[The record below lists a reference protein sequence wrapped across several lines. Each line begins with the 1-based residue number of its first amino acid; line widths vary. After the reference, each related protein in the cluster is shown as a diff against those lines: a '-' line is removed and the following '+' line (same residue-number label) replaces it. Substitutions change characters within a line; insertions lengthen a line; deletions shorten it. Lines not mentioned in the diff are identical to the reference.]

1 MSDEEFLTAYG
12 ENKNTVY
19 SVILNY
25 VRNADDASELTQD
38 TFMKLYGY
46 EGKFDSDEHIKA
58 WLIRVAI
65 NGCKNFVRSRKH
77 SPGSDVSYEPFSEDK
92 YEFDEIVNK
101 VMALPEKY
109 RIPVHLFYYEE
120 YSIPEIAS
128 ILGLSE
134 AAVKTRLKRGRDKL
148 RESLRK
154 EDWI

>member
-46 EGKFDSDEHIKA
+46 EGEFDSDEHIKA

-77 SPGSDVSYEPFSEDK
+77 PHGSDVSYEPFSEDK

>member
-1 MSDEEFLTAYG
+1 M
-12 ENKNTVY
+12 
-19 SVILNY
+19 
-25 VRNADDASELTQD
+25 
-38 TFMKLYGY
+38 
-46 EGKFDSDEHIKA
+46 
-58 WLIRVAI
+58 
-65 NGCKNFVRSRKH
+65 RSRKH
-77 SPGSDVSYEPFSEDK
+77 PPGSDVSYEPFSEDK

>member
-46 EGKFDSDEHIKA
+46 EGEFDSDEHIKA

-77 SPGSDVSYEPFSEDK
+77 PPGSDVSYEPFSEDK